1 MKSQTWMTDHD
12 LCLTFDRAGRL
23 WRFRPTASA
32 HGKQPVDA
40 HSTGE
45 GVVLTVQVGGLE
57 SGDVDLRARGDVL
70 EIRGRADRTM
80 HLACDVGM
88 PAPVLLETVATEYID
103 GVLFIT
109 VPPVKTVAADPL
121 GAGRE
126 SMPVA
131 V

>member
-40 HSTGE
+40 
-45 GVVLTVQVGGLE
+45 
-57 SGDVDLRARGDVL
+57 L

-80 HLACDVGM
+80 HLACDVGI
-88 PAPVLLETVATEYID
+88 PAPVLLETVTTEYID

-109 VPPVKTVAADPL
+109 VPPVKTDAADPL
-121 GAGRE
+121 DASLE